1 MKERGMI
8 FNGEMVRAILD
19 GRKTQ
24 TRRIMKVQPSEDFT
38 PMNMALETDYKARWY
53 TPGVVDK
60 DGYLQPVSKEVF
72 GVSNENEGYSCPFG
86 AVGDRIWV
94 REAFRVHSRATDVAT
109 LVYKASER
117 NSWTEQTHRVPVA
130 VCNKPATPEK
140 WTPSLHMPRWASRI
154 LLEITDVRV
163 EQLNAISEE
172 DAQSEGVHTEVWDQ
186 TVVARNYAV
195 RDEFFQFWSDD
206 MPHYVEMNQLY
217 RSSFRSLWE
226 SIYGEESWKAN
237 SWVWVI
243 SFKRVEGGAA

>member
-8 FNGEMVRAILD
+8 FNAEMVRAILD

-24 TRRIMKVQPSEDFT
+24 TRRIMAPQPADDIERGIF
-38 PMNMALETDYKARWY
+38 PN
-53 TPGVVDK
+53 P
-60 DGYLQPVSKEVF
+60 EVIGWKSSLRHKHGSTTAHF
-72 GVSNENEGYSCPFG
+72 CPHG
-86 AVGDRIWV
+86 KPGDRIWV

-163 EQLNAISEE
+163 ERLNAISEE

-226 SIYGEESWKAN
+226 SIYGEESWNAN
-237 SWVWVI
+237 PWVWVI
-243 SFKRVEGGAA
+243 SFERIEGGAA

>member
-24 TRRIMKVQPSEDFT
+24 TRRIMAPQPADDIERGIF
-38 PMNMALETDYKARWY
+38 PN
-53 TPGVVDK
+53 P
-60 DGYLQPVSKEVF
+60 EVIGWKSSRRHKHGGTTAHF
-72 GVSNENEGYSCPFG
+72 CPYG
-86 AVGDRIWV
+86 KPGDRIWV

-163 EQLNAISEE
+163 ERLNTISEE
-172 DAQSEGVHTEVWDQ
+172 DAQREGVHTEVWDQ

-195 RDEFFQFWSDD
+195 SDEFFQFWSED
-206 MPHYVEMNQLY
+206 MPHHVEMNQLY

-237 SWVWVI
+237 GWVWVI

>member
-1 MKERGMI
+1 MTERGMI

-24 TRRIMKVQPSEDFT
+24 TRRPVKFPVH
-38 PMNMALETDYKARWY
+38 
-53 TPGVVDK
+53 DK
-60 DGYLQPVSKEVF
+60 NLGCELAGNELAGELSAGNYLNSAF
-72 GVSNENEGYSCPFG
+72 GKP
-86 AVGDRIWV
+86 GDRIWV

-117 NSWTEQTHRVPVA
+117 NSWTEQTRRVPVA

-163 EQLNAISEE
+163 ERLRSMSQD
-172 DAQSEGVHTEVWDQ
+172 DARAEGVIAASGPMEAGLAFRELWD
-186 TVVARNYAV
+186 
-195 RDEFFQFWSDD
+195 
-206 MPHYVEMNQLY
+206 
-217 RSSFRSLWE
+217 

-237 SWVWVI
+237 PWVWVI
-243 SFKRVEGGAA
+243 EFKRVEGGAA

>member
-140 WTPSLHMPRWASRI
+140 WTPSLHMPRWDSRI

-163 EQLNAISEE
+163 ERLNAISQE
-172 DAQSEGVHTEVWDQ
+172 DAQAEGMELAGWRPTYSDPDSGGEVMTPYDNF
-186 TVVARNYAV
+186 A
-195 RDEFFQFWSDD
+195 ELWS
-206 MPHYVEMNQLY
+206 
-217 RSSFRSLWE
+217 
-226 SIYGEESWKAN
+226 SIYGEESWNAN
-237 SWVWVI
+237 PWVWVI
-243 SFKRVEGGAA
+243 SFKRVE